1 MIDILRKIARL
12 ANEVGPQEGRMMP
25 SYDALDM
32 FLQMVSDLIPIEIWE
47 DVEVKPVDC
56 SICNGKGFVQEQSVL
71 ELDYGRTWIE
81 DCSCIVE
88 YEAQLEAQYQEYL
101 AEKSKRNASGS
112 NVSEANVEKVD

>member
-1 MIDILRKIARL
+1 MIEILRKIARL

-25 SYDALDM
+25 SYDSLDM

-56 SICNGKGFVQEQSVL
+56 SICKGKGFVQEQSVL
-71 ELDYGRTWIE
+71 AVDYGRTWIE
-81 DCSCIVE
+81 DCSCVVE

-101 AEKSKRNASGS
+101 AEKSARKEGNGRY
-112 NVSEANVEKVD
+112 SEANVEKVD